1 MAFSTKIRS
10 IRKTRRAAGRSD
22 AAPQPHEET
31 MTMIERQSS
40 TVAAGRVSANTDNH
54 VRMQVCKAILR
65 EATKKVAEIG
75 AGVLTEGIEEV
86 ELYEALYRASLD
98 YFKAKKDRVYGATY
112 VGITG
117 PMEKVIEEAAATIAA
132 SEAASKDQDQA
143 AA

>member
-1 MAFSTKIRS
+1 MSNV
-10 IRKTRRAAGRSD
+10 
-22 AAPQPHEET
+22 
-31 MTMIERQSS
+31 ERQSS
-40 TVAAGRVSANTDNH
+40 TVAAGRVTAGSDQH

-65 EATKKVAEIG
+65 ETTKKVAEIG

-98 YFKAKKDRVYGATY
+98 YFKAKKDRTYGATY

-132 SEAASKDQDQA
+132 GEAAKHQEQA